1 MNQIYAKDVDFYQK
15 ILIDRGAVGT
25 WLPAQKGEAYSAGD
39 PFFGNQKIYVDFA
52 KWIEMIP
59 PVDYGLYTYEADA
72 AIMGVMPDVYSGKI
86 SIEEALKQA
95 EDQLRN
101 VIGG

>member
-1 MNQIYAKDVDFYQK
+1 
-15 ILIDRGAVGT
+15 
-25 WLPAQKGEAYSAGD
+25 
-39 PFFGNQKIYVDFA
+39 
-52 KWIEMIP
+52 MIP